1 MKPHVLQCCNVA
13 MSQCPGVRDVRVPA
27 TALAVIKDNRNPP
40 DQTPDRV
47 AAFSS
52 WADFFKKSGAGGY
65 QPSSSGLGL
74 VLANKKTTPS
84 PAQSDTIPEP
94 PQRQRPRMIG
104 PGRRTGGR
112 RTPRQLDLSSCTFRQ
127 LIGPSI
133 FKLGRHRTMAHSFL
147 LWKQTFRKRRDGN
160 R

>member
-1 MKPHVLQCCNVA
+1 MQRKNSATKRRYRRVKKEKNRVYRLKIANRSFLSFENFQSDRKRNYQLYSFENFSFFNTTPTSLKVKPHVLQCCNVA

-40 DQTPDRV
+40 DQTTDRV

-65 QPSSSGLGL
+65 QPPSSGLGL

-84 PAQSDTIPEP
+84 PA
-94 PQRQRPRMIG
+94 
-104 PGRRTGGR
+104 
-112 RTPRQLDLSSCTFRQ
+112 L
-127 LIGPSI
+127 
-133 FKLGRHRTMAHSFL
+133 
-147 LWKQTFRKRRDGN
+147 
-160 R
+160 